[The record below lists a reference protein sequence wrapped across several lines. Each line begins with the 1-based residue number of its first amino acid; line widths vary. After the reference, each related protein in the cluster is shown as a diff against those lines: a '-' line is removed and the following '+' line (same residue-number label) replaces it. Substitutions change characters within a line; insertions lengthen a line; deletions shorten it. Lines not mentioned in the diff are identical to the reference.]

1 VCKELDY
8 EQQEN
13 ISSQEKL
20 IAGVTSFDWDKG
32 FSDRVS
38 EPLKVN

>member
-13 ISSQEKL
+13 ISSREK
-20 IAGVTSFDWDKG
+20 AGVTCFDWDKG